1 MSEPAAPHRVR
12 RPDTDSGYRGQYPSV
27 ERCNPVAV
35 SMPRCSMDT
44 GEGRGARSANSVRFE
59 RQLRESIEELAREM
73 HDDRWPAFASR
84 AARLGARS
92 MLAVPLYTTDD
103 TIGALD
109 LHSSQAGAFDDGS
122 VDIASTLA
130 THAAFD
136 AVAAVREE
144 QFRAALASRDVI
156 GQAKGVLME
165 RFGIDAESAFGML
178 RRLSQERNQLVRD
191 LAVEVVETAR
201 PPRER

>member
-1 MSEPAAPHRVR
+1 M
-12 RPDTDSGYRGQYPSV
+12 
-27 ERCNPVAV
+27 
-35 SMPRCSMDT
+35 
-44 GEGRGARSANSVRFE
+44 RFE

-103 TIGALD
+103 TIGALN
-109 LHSSQAGAFDDGS
+109 LHSSHAGAFDDGS
-122 VDIASTLA
+122 IDIASTLA
-130 THAAFD
+130 THAAF
-136 AVAAVREE
+136 ATVAAVREE